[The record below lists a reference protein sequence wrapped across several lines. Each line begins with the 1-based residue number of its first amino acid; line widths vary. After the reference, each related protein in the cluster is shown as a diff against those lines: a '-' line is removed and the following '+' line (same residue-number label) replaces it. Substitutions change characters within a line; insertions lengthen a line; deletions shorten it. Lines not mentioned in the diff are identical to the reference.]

1 MIMNSNISFILIHPY
16 PLQIGGG
23 LLGRLAWK
31 RFWLECGHLFLPLF
45 PSLVAMTK
53 FIQKLRKNENLD
65 EH

>member
-1 MIMNSNISFILIHPY
+1 MIMDSNICFILIHPN

-31 RFWLECGHLFLPLF
+31 RFWLEYGHLFLPLF
-45 PSLVAMTK
+45 PRLVAITE